1 MELSDE
7 RSLELR
13 EYHRQLLAY
22 LNIQPGAKLTYDD
35 AMWLMMWAAENALD
49 NTPADELTETEQ

>member
-13 EYHRQLLAY
+13 EYHRQLHAY